1 MPHRETTEWPT
12 QVHFDFPALG
22 AGVSCKALPPRALRW
37 RPPMPLGSRVWAQSG
52 KVLRARSYADID
64 ALDPGF
70 YQNGYNVDVMN
81 CIYSKL
87 VRYKPG
93 REWDIELEAAEEI
106 EQVDD
111 THIRFKLKPGIMFTG
126 GYGEMTA
133 EDVKFSFERVIE
145 HDSPVKGDWGP
156 LRPVERDRTNTR
168 ASSC

>member
-1 MPHRETTEWPT
+1 MT
-12 QVHFDFPALG
+12 DFTPAARSGLGRRTFLKG
-22 AGVSCKALPPRALRW
+22 AGLGLAAAS
-37 RPPMPLGSRVWAQSG
+37 MPLGARIWAQTG
-52 KVLRARSYADID
+52 KVLRVSSYADID

-87 VRYKPG
+87 VRYTPG
-93 REWDIELEAAEEI
+93 REWDWELEAAEEI

-111 THIRFKLKPGIMFTG
+111 THIRFKLRPGIMFTG

-145 HDSPVKGDWGP
+145 HDSPVKSDWGP
-156 LRPVERDRTNTR
+156 LDHVEVTGKYEGVIVLKEPFQPL
-168 ASSC
+168 